1 MKCLKK
7 KDYFRNITEEK
18 QQYIEYLNKLI
29 ENLNRQCII
38 IQNQISVLHNKLKI
52 KTDNNL
58 LCSICMENQVNT
70 AIIPC
75 GHTFCSKC
83 LSENSVN
90 NFNKCSLC
98 RNNILHFFKIYI

>member
-1 MKCLKK
+1 
-7 KDYFRNITEEK
+7 
-18 QQYIEYLNKLI
+18 
-29 ENLNRQCII
+29 
-38 IQNQISVLHNKLKI
+38 
-52 KTDNNL
+52 
-58 LCSICMENQVNT
+58 MENQVNT